1 MSRDNDLSTWPASRS
16 TRQPSRLMVPVL
28 IQVPAIPS
36 STRSTRAR
44 FVPQFPTPGRI
55 VAAGSVAKCEWRATH
70 YSWPARCCWLRS
82 CFGEAGPP
90 CRWPRARTP
99 EAEARDCDAKD
110 LAAASRPPTISLSI
124 EPSAL
129 TPIVEVESPV
139 VLPGYLLPDDGCE
152 DTHHAGS

>member
-1 MSRDNDLSTWPASRS
+1 
-16 TRQPSRLMVPVL
+16 MVPVL

-36 STRSTRAR
+36 STRSTQRVSFRNFRRPATR
-44 FVPQFPTPGRI
+44 RRRLRREVRMAGYTLLMASPLLLASLLLWGGRPT
-55 VAAGSVAKCEWRATH
+55 VSMAS
-70 YSWPARCCWLRS
+70 
-82 CFGEAGPP
+82 
-90 CRWPRARTP
+90 ARTP

-124 EPSAL
+124 EPSGL